1 MGGKPRLK
9 GRLVIMNR
17 YDYDEVVE
25 IIHEADE
32 VERMCLTNHDR
43 TQKALK
49 LLKKA
54 TFLEPKPPKVSS
66 GEDA

>member
-1 MGGKPRLK
+1 MK

-49 LLKKA
+49 LLKRVR
-54 TFLEPKPPKVSS
+54 FVGPEPPTVSS
-66 GEDA
+66 GPDA